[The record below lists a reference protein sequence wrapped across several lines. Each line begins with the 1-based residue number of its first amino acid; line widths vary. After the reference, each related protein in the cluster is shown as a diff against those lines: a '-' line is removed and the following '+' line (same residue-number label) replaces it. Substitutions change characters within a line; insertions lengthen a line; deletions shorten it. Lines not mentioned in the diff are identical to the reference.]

1 MFARTLLRFSCSR
14 KILLYSLFLSDVSL
28 ENRPYRFFLRGSND
42 YDVNHDASKFVTLV
56 CNHTDIAS
64 I

>member
-1 MFARTLLRFSCSR
+1 MLARTLLRGKSSLSFSPSR

-42 YDVNHDASKFVTLV
+42 YDVNV
-56 CNHTDIAS
+56 CITMCNIGLQS
-64 I
+64 Y